1 MRIASPVVARP
12 PPSIRA
18 APQIDAPASFRAP
31 WFDRDSD
38 SAQRQRRTLLRA
50 QFFLIQCHIDLM
62 ERGLVC
68 LASTEFRTNYALG
81 EVRGHPVQDPTGS
94 LFHALMLLRL
104 VRPHNDSTR
113 PAKSGE
119 DGLHAHSKTARE
131 SPTST
136 MAGPDELDCGP
147 PVEAQFTRKY
157 RIVMA
162 ALLSVSHKFTTN
174 APPLKN
180 VKLGAEWAKVFLK
193 GLEKPRFSFE
203 LETLVRDLI
212 ANESVVVTKF
222 SIWRLFAT
230 SPLAHAEDEFER
242 MLKHNI
248 INDDMLMCMRGCVFY
263 FLGAALLNPV
273 WDVLETLATQ
283 CSLQKIGR
291 AVAYAT
297 FACAQVAFG
306 LHRTCN
312 DAEAIASYVSTLVC
326 FLDNGL
332 APHAQWLR
340 RLEDSPYALVAPS
353 ANRDTQ
359 GQMFVRKMVAPTTI
373 RAARKIFMP

>member
-12 PPSIRA
+12 PPRIRA
-18 APQIDAPASFRAP
+18 APRIDAPASFRAP
-31 WFDRDSD
+31 WFERDSD
-38 SAQRQRRTLLRA
+38 DAQRRRRALLRA
-50 QFFLIQCHIDLM
+50 QFFLIRCHIDLM
-62 ERGLVC
+62 ERGFVC
-68 LASTEFRTNYALG
+68 LASTEFRTSHALN

-104 VRPHNDSTR
+104 VRPPNE
-113 PAKSGE
+113 PARAAEPGE
-119 DGLHAHSKTARE
+119 DGPHTRSKTARE

-157 RIVMA
+157 RLVMA

-180 VKLGAEWAKVFLK
+180 VKLGAEWAKVFMK

-203 LETLVRDLI
+203 LEALVRDLI

-230 SPLAHAEDEFER
+230 SPLAHAEEEFER
-242 MLKHNI
+242 MLKHKI

-297 FACAQVAFG
+297 FSCAQVAFG